1 MKKINV
7 RKNQIIAKPFFY
19 KDNKTEM
26 ALLSINGNLRNEII
40 KNFNNHFLVEG
51 DHIKNGGI
59 SSPKTMLSLIGA
71 GFGSVGFAG
80 LASGSLFMA
89 TANPATLMQI
99 GNGVGSA
106 VMAAGKIAAQAP
118 FLPVSGALMP
128 VAAPLVAFQV
138 LSTITIM
145 KQFEDVNK
153 KLDKIQNTLNKILL
167 RDEATFMGEIIS
179 ASKII
184 ADIEKQFSICNQFTD
199 DMIIRLSLLENK
211 VNPIF
216 ERYNFLYGNENIT
229 KNLSFEDL
237 HLKENDAYMALV
249 ASILDIKID
258 LLKIKLN
265 IQNNPGFIKFAAEDF
280 VEKIDF
286 YKEVWTNIQNVP
298 LQLTDVASE
307 LMEINSKMNW
317 WQETMPGWLFGK
329 RKERKENE
337 KKASLF
343 LKVENEHKNQFD
355 KTIENANKAGEEI
368 KKSLLEAKKTS
379 LVYWQDELGEHS
391 YYTDDLLVE

>member
-7 RKNQIIAKPFFY
+7 RKNQIIAKPFF
-19 KDNKTEM
+19 DENNKTEM
-26 ALLSINGNLRNEII
+26 ALLSINGNFRNEII
-40 KNFNNHFLVEG
+40 KNFNNHFLIEG
-51 DHIKNGGI
+51 DDIKNGGI

-71 GFGSVGFAG
+71 GLGSVGFAG
-80 LASGSLFMA
+80 VASGSLFMA

-106 VMAAGKIAAQAP
+106 VIAGGKIAAQAP
-118 FLPVSGALMP
+118 FLPISGALMP
-128 VAAPLVAFQV
+128 VAAPLVAFQA
-138 LSTITIM
+138 LSTIAIM

-153 KLDKIQNTLNKILL
+153 RLDKIQNTINRILL
-167 RDEATFMGEIIS
+167 REEATFIGEIIS
-179 ASKII
+179 ASNII

-237 HLKENDAYMALV
+237 NFKENDAYMALV
-249 ASILDIKID
+249 ASILDIRID

-265 IQNNPGFIKFAAEDF
+265 IQNNPGFIKYAAEDF
-280 VEKIDF
+280 IKKIDF
-286 YKEVWTNIQNVP
+286 YKELWANIQNVP
-298 LQLTDVASE
+298 LQLTEVTSE

-317 WQETMPGWLFGK
+317 WQETMPEWLFEK
-329 RKERKENE
+329 RNLRKENE
-337 KKASLF
+337 KKTASF
-343 LKVENEHKNQFD
+343 LKVSNEHKNQFD
-355 KTIENANKAGEEI
+355 ETVENANKASEEI

-379 LVYWQDELGEHS
+379 LIYWKDELGEHS